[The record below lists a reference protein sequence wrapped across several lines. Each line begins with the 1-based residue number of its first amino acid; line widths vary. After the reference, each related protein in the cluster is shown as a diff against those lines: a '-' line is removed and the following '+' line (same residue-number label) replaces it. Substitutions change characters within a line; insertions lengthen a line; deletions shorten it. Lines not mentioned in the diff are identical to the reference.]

1 MPRPGLT
8 EEQFLEAVEVLL
20 SNGRPVT
27 VSAIRDVL
35 GTGSF
40 STISAFLAKWKERRS
55 SAADLHVPAMPE
67 SVDRAAKTFW
77 SIAIRE
83 AFESVKLDRE
93 ALEAARKEM
102 ETEKQEIEA
111 EISRL
116 EAENSGLTEH
126 LEHIQGQL
134 TQSQADNKRLQD
146 AFNLLNVEN
155 ARLEERLKSAEEIT
169 KALQDQL
176 DKSNENFKALMEIE
190 RDLQSLASQATKSKP
205 SKPSKAASSSS
216 GKSDC
221 AS

>member
-40 STISAFLAKWKERRS
+40 STISAFLANWKERRS
-55 SAADLHVPAMPE
+55 SDADLHVPAMPE

-93 ALEAARKEM
+93 ALDAARKEM

-116 EAENSGLTEH
+116 EAENSGLNEH

-176 DKSNENFKALMEIE
+176 DTLNETFKAALTT
-190 RDLQSLASQATKSKP
+190 QPKSSTP
-205 SKPSKAASSSS
+205 ASSS
-216 GKSDC
+216 GKTGKK
-221 AS
+221 